1 MQKQDP
7 KKRTTKSSASYS
19 SQIPVVDWIKK
30 NDLIVGLGIIL
41 ILVLYHFFPLLFD
54 GNKWSKS

>member
-7 KKRTTKSSASYS
+7 KKRTTKSSASNS

-41 ILVLYHFFPLLFD
+41 ILVFYHFFPLLFD
-54 GNKWSKS
+54 GKIF